1 MNKSWKV
8 FLQIVAV
15 ALFIIN
21 IYGLYLLDSVAN
33 RNSQQEYISSEETN
47 LQDSVLNAI
56 FELRLEHPYIVY
68 AQALVESGHFQSAI
82 FLQNNNM
89 FGMRMP
95 ERRATLALG
104 IRRGHAYYRSW
115 RDCLYDYAM
124 FQSAYMRGLSED
136 EYFTKLSK
144 SYAEDKEYE
153 KKVRLL
159 KEAVKK
165 KVQ

>member
-1 MNKSWKV
+1 MNKSWNYIWVIVVIV
-8 FLQIVAV
+8 FLIGLVYEIC
-15 ALFIIN
+15 LYN
-21 IYGLYLLDSVAN
+21 ITYRDN
-33 RNSQQEYISSEETN
+33 HQEHISSEETN
-47 LQDSVLNAI
+47 LQDSVLNTI
-56 FELRLEHPYIVY
+56 FDLRLEHPYIVY

-115 RDCLYDYAM
+115 RECLYDYAM

-136 EYFTKLSK
+136 EYFTRLSK

-153 KKVRLL
+153 RKVRLI
-159 KEAVKK
+159 KESVKK

>member
-33 RNSQQEYISSEETN
+33 RNSQQEHISSEETN

-124 FQSAYMRGLSED
+124 FQSSYMRGLSED